1 MKFALI
7 LIPTIGGGLVA
18 MSLVRSLELPYWSY
32 HVLAIGTG
40 IVCYVV
46 STLLTLHYIENKV
59 PEFANDD
66 EMIPGVKNWEL
77 TAGLGIVPRWVSVVG
92 LIGLGFILASPFE
105 LVASLFR

>member
-1 MKFALI
+1 
-7 LIPTIGGGLVA
+7 
-18 MSLVRSLELPYWSY
+18 MSLVRLLGLPYWTY
-32 HVLAIGTG
+32 HVLAISTG

-46 STLLTLHYIENKV
+46 SALLTRHYIENNA

-92 LIGLGFILASPFE
+92 LIGLGFILASLFE
-105 LVASLFR
+105 LIASLFR